1 MVGGAHRDRARR
13 KGAAMTMSLPMLA
26 AGAGGFLLLALL
38 IYGAT
43 RWYQARSD
51 RTYMTH
57 DDRGFKRALR
67 GRGVIWDPE
76 ESIVRGSTAPKIEFV
91 ALDPATGKRRNAQ
104 LLDPR
109 TGAIN
114 LRPQYCV
121 PLPFG
126 ATTADAHRIV
136 VEARVQFSLNRDLL
150 RYVYQLEDF
159 SLALETRIQSAFRA
173 EIGKRPDEVLRGSL
187 HDVEAAVVAHLRQA
201 EKDGDEAGEAGMALG
216 VNFHT
221 ATFTYVE
228 AEEHFTALA
237 SQGVAPGAGTSGLD
251 AAPAQAAR
259 AMAGVRG
266 QSVLSLR
273 PQQLDQLADVFKGRD
288 AVAAQAIL
296 TMLDMQTRQNIAEAL
311 AASGQLV
318 VITGSE
324 LGLTGATAQRE
335 ALLRATAGP
344 PGTTAAPRA

>member
-1 MVGGAHRDRARR
+1 
-13 KGAAMTMSLPMLA
+13 MTMTLTMLVA
-26 AGAGGFLLLALL
+26 AGAGVLLLALGV
-38 IYGAT
+38 YVVA

-57 DDRGFKRALR
+57 DDRGFKRALH

-76 ESIVRGSTAPKIEFV
+76 ESIVRGSTAPHIEFV

-126 ATTADAHRIV
+126 ATTSDAHRVI

-187 HDVEAAVVAHLRQA
+187 HDVESAVVAHLRQA
-201 EKDGDEAGEAGMALG
+201 EKDGDEAGEVGVALG
-216 VNFHT
+216 VIYHT
-221 ATFTYVE
+221 ASFTYVE
-228 AEEHFTALA
+228 ADEHFSTLA
-237 SQGVAPGAGTSGLD
+237 TQGVAASAATSGLD
-251 AAPAQAAR
+251 GAPAQASR
-259 AMAGVRG
+259 TLAGVRG
-266 QSVLSLR
+266 QSVLALR
-273 PQQLDQLADVFKGRD
+273 PQQLDQLADVFKNRD
-288 AVAAQAIL
+288 PVAAQAIL
-296 TMLDMQTRQNIAEAL
+296 TLLEMQTRQNIAEAL
-311 AASGQLV
+311 ASSGQLV
-318 VITGSE
+318 VVTSQE
-324 LGLTGATAQRE
+324 LGLTGASAQRE
-335 ALLRATAGP
+335 ALLRAAA
-344 PGTTAAPRA
+344 PGTPAAPRA

>member
-1 MVGGAHRDRARR
+1 
-13 KGAAMTMSLPMLA
+13 MTTTLTMIA
-26 AGAGGFLLLALL
+26 AGAAGLLLVALGVY
-38 IYGAT
+38 IVA

-57 DDRGFKRALR
+57 DDRGFKRALH

-76 ESIVRGSTAPKIEFV
+76 ESIVRGSAAPKIEFV
-91 ALDPATGKRRNAQ
+91 ALDPATGKRRNAP

-109 TGAIN
+109 TGAVN

-126 ATTADAHRIV
+126 ATTSDAHRVI

-201 EKDGDEAGEAGMALG
+201 EKDGDEAGEAGVALG

-228 AEEHFTALA
+228 AEDHFNALA
-237 SQGVAPGAGTSGLD
+237 GAGVAPAAGTSGLD
-251 AAPAQAAR
+251 GAPAQAAR

-266 QSVLSLR
+266 QSVMALR
-273 PQQLDQLADVFKGRD
+273 PQQLDQLADVFKNRD
-288 AVAAQAIL
+288 AAATQAIL
-296 TMLDMQTRQNIAEAL
+296 TLLDMQTRQNIAEAL
-311 AASGQLV
+311 ASSGQLV
-318 VITGSE
+318 VITGQE

-335 ALLRATAGP
+335 ALLRAMA
-344 PGTTAAPRA
+344 PGTPAAPRT

>member
-1 MVGGAHRDRARR
+1 
-13 KGAAMTMSLPMLA
+13 MTTTLTFLI
-26 AGAGGFLLLALL
+26 AGGLFLLLLVLAV
-38 IYGAT
+38 YAVP

-51 RTYMTH
+51 RTFMTH
-57 DDRGFKRALR
+57 DDRGFKRALA

-76 ESIVRGSTAPKIEFV
+76 ETVVRGSTAPKIEFV

-104 LLDPR
+104 LLDPK
-109 TGAIN
+109 TGSVN

-126 ATTADAHRIV
+126 ATTSDAHRII

-201 EKDGDEAGEAGMALG
+201 EKDGDEAGEVGVALG
-216 VNFHT
+216 VIYHT
-221 ATFTYVE
+221 ASFTYVE
-228 AEEHFTALA
+228 ADEHFAALA
-237 SQGVAPGAGTSGLD
+237 TQGVAPTGATSGVD
-251 AAPAQAAR
+251 GAPAQAAR
-259 AMAGVRG
+259 ALQGVRG
-266 QSVLSLR
+266 QSVLNLR
-273 PQQLDQLADVFKGRD
+273 PQQLDQLADVFKNRD
-288 AVAAQAIL
+288 PAATQAIL
-296 TMLDMQTRQNIAEAL
+296 TMLDMQTRQNIAEAP
-311 AASGQLV
+311 ASSGQLV
-318 VITGSE
+318 VITGQE

-335 ALLRATAGP
+335 ALLRAVATP
-344 PGTTAAPRA
+344 PPPRG